1 MGASRAEG
9 PSVKTLAP
17 PVLENNKII
26 SCKGPFS
33 PFMGGFFS
41 MGDLFSPYVENLL
54 GLSTVRFTKL
64 SVGAHGFATRV
75 VPNMSFS
82 QALYMLTRI

>member
-9 PSVKTLAP
+9 ANVKTLAP
-17 PVLENNKII
+17 PVLENNL
-26 SCKGPFS
+26 CKGPFS

-41 MGDLFSPYVENLL
+41 MGDLFSPYVENFL

-64 SVGAHGFATRV
+64 SVGVHGFATRV

-82 QALYMLTRI
+82 HALYMLTRI

>member
-9 PSVKTLAP
+9 ASVKTLAP
-17 PVLENNKII
+17 LLLENNKII
-26 SCKGPFS
+26 SCKGPFPPLWGSFS
-33 PFMGGFFS
+33 PWGTFFS
-41 MGDLFSPYVENLL
+41 LCGNFL

-64 SVGAHGFATRV
+64 SVGAHGFTTRV

-82 QALYMLTRI
+82 RALYMLTRI